1 MQSSMSGSHGHSGHK
16 HAQLV
21 DTLLACA
28 MACEFCAASCL
39 HEDDVKMMARCI
51 ELDRDC
57 ADICMLAAEMLTRD
71 SMHAH
76 KLLALCAEICEAAR
90 LNVRNTRMTIAKH
103 VQKLATSALKPAA
116 HMPGN
121 NCSGSDKPDSVAIGV
136 LNGKMIFAATPA
148 GEIRKQGYSLAN
160 GMVI

>member
-1 MQSSMSGSHGHSGHK
+1 MQSSMSGNHGHSGHK

-76 KLLALCAEICEAAR
+76 KLLALCAEICEACA
-90 LNVRNTRMTIAKH
+90 AECEKH
-103 VQKLATSALKPAA
+103 A
-116 HMPGN
+116 HDH
-121 NCSGSDKPDSVAIGV
+121 CKACAEACRKCAEACRAHA
-136 LNGKMIFAATPA
+136 GK
-148 GEIRKQGYSLAN
+148 
-160 GMVI
+160 